1 MMCQPLFHKS
11 FYVLNSAEPKIGI
24 ISFQF
29 SARALSGVFLA
40 EQIRQQQLTAA
51 LESRLDP
58 SSFSA
63 IQTALLMNKL
73 KAGAAVTAAS
83 TTTSAATVEKSKRGS
98 RGGRGGGGKKA
109 AAAAVKDKK
118 NTVASLLAKSR
129 LIPDMGGEPPE
140 LTIEPVGQRR
150 GRVGSNSAD
159 DRFDTSDNGRRF
171 VCPTLLARNAALEY
185 FNFDYSYNLNRLL
198 PTT

>member
-1 MMCQPLFHKS
+1 M
-11 FYVLNSAEPKIGI
+11 
-24 ISFQF
+24 
-29 SARALSGVFLA
+29 A

-83 TTTSAATVEKSKRGS
+83 TTSAATVEKSKRGS
-98 RGGRGGGGKKA
+98 RGGRGGGKK

-171 VCPTLLARNAALEY
+171 VFQTLLAKEL
-185 FNFDYSYNLNRLL
+185 D
-198 PTT
+198 